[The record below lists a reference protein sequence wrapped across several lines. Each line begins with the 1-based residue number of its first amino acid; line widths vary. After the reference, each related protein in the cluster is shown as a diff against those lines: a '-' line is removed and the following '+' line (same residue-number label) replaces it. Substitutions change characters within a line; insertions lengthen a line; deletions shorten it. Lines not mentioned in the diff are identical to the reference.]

1 MRDIQNAQISS
12 ALPLT
17 PGIRACGRHFA
28 FFDALGVRGSMI
40 LRDAIAAAMLILTPA
55 SGTAAFSGSPQSP
68 APSTVDGPPMAFYVA
83 KGAPEACGRGCDTWI
98 AVEGMIDDEAAS
110 RFRKFLLQAD
120 RNSPATLPLYFSS
133 PGGNLEQALAMGR
146 MLRQRPRVARVARTT
161 VRECGDAQSQSDDA
175 CLKIK
180 QSGRTLD
187 ADLSTRNSFCYS
199 ACVYLILGATT
210 RQIEPATVIAVHSS
224 KTIERHPHLSERALA
239 QAEQRGAVRADRL
252 VAAYLAAMGVDRGL
266 LDLVRTVNFES
277 MHLLTRP
284 ELYRFGIDTRSFVE
298 TGWTSQSGPLG
309 FIRKIAIARKDD
321 DATLQTIE
329 WQLFCENKSRA
340 LLTLLWTS
348 DPSAVGSSSLSLIAG
363 SEQPVKFVNFSAPEG
378 GSHEIWKAL
387 IAYDALKK
395 LFAVPSLEL
404 TKSMTL
410 PDGKTDQAVI
420 AIETLGLEAAWRVL
434 SASGCPAPPV
444 SAGMLTPANERR

>member
-1 MRDIQNAQISS
+1 M
-12 ALPLT
+12 
-17 PGIRACGRHFA
+17 RACGRHFA

-68 APSTVDGPPMAFYVA
+68 SPSTVDGPPMAFYVA
-83 KGAPEACGRGCDTWI
+83 KGAPDACGRGCDSWI
-98 AVEGMIDDEAAS
+98 AVEGIIDDEAAS
-110 RFRKFLLQAD
+110 RFRKFLLQVD
-120 RNSPATLPLYFSS
+120 RYSPATLPLYFSS

-161 VRECGDAQSQSDDA
+161 VKECGDAQSQSDDA

-187 ADLSTRNSFCYS
+187 AELSTRNSFCYS

-224 KTIERHPHLSERALA
+224 KTIERHGHLSESALA
-239 QAEQRGAVRADRL
+239 QARQRGAVRADRL
-252 VAAYLAAMGVDRGL
+252 IAAYLAAMGIDHGL

-277 MHLLTRP
+277 THLLTRP
-284 ELYRFGIDTRSFVE
+284 ELYRFGIDTRSFAE
-298 TGWTSQSGPLG
+298 TGWTSQGGPPG

-321 DATLQTIE
+321 DASLQTIE

-348 DPSAVGSSSLSLIAG
+348 DPPAVGSSSLSLIAG
-363 SEQPVKFVNFSAPEG
+363 SEQPVRLVDFSAPEG

-404 TKSMTL
+404 RKSMTL
-410 PDGKTDQAVI
+410 PDGKTDQKVI

-434 SASGCPAPPV
+434 SASGCP
-444 SAGMLTPANERR
+444 GMLTPANERR